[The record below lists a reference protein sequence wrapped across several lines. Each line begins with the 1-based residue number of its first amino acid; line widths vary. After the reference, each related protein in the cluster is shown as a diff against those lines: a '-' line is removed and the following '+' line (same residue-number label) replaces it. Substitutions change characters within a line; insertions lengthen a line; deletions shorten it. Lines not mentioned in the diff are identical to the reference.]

1 MLRRLEKG
9 LSNAK
14 LKSQSVE
21 NVLPA
26 PYTLSGPSGSP
37 QDGRFS
43 PIIRPT
49 DQRSSQFTSNELPPL
64 NLSSYH
70 SNDGY
75 NSSNRESRSVDAEDE
90 DEDPERSSE
99 VMIPAKMINKENRRQ
114 SFFRTVLGPEHETPS
129 LSPPHSAGPSSY
141 QPSPTRNILAPSGL
155 TDPLTAGVVNED
167 DVKVLFDLL
176 FLRLNPFIN
185 LFDPSL
191 HTVNYVRS
199 RCPFLLSTLIMAG
212 CKFFKPELYKQ
223 CRKIAHDFAVVAFAE
238 GWKRLEVVQAFACLT
253 YWKEPEETV
262 RFTLCLVSANSD

>member
-14 LKSQSVE
+14 LKSQSFE
-21 NVLPA
+21 NALPV
-26 PYTLSGPSGSP
+26 PYTLSSPLGSP
-37 QDGRFS
+37 QEGRFS
-43 PIIRPT
+43 PIVRHP
-49 DQRSSQFTSNELPPL
+49 DQRSSQFLSNELPPL
-64 NLSSYH
+64 HLPSYH

-75 NSSNRESRSVDAEDE
+75 NSPNRESRSVDAEDE
-90 DEDPERSSE
+90 DEDPERSEE
-99 VMIPAKMINKENRRQ
+99 VMIPAKMINKENKRQ
-114 SFFRTVLGPEHETPS
+114 SFFRTVLGPEHETS
-129 LSPPHSAGPSSY
+129 PHSAGPSAY
-141 QPSPTRNILAPSGL
+141 QPPPPRNIVVSNTPI
-155 TDPLTAGVVNED
+155 DPLTAGIVNED

-223 CRKIAHDFAVVAFAE
+223 CRKIAHEFAVLAFAE
-238 GWKRLEVVQAFACLT
+238 GWKRLEVVQAFSCLT

-262 RFTLCLVSANSD
+262 RFIVLLSRLC